1 MRSGSGKSYAW
12 LLIPVAIAAGLWFGW
27 PWVAHQLALRILEA
41 KAPDVGRAAPEFGLE
56 NSAGKRV
63 RLSDFHGKVVLLN
76 FWATWCGPCKT
87 EIPWFAEF
95 ERDFSAQGFEV
106 VGIAMDDE
114 GWPVVKPFAA
124 AQKIPY
130 PVLLGNEAVSQLY
143 GGVEALPTTFVIGR
157 DGKVK
162 YLHQGLIEKAEYTRE
177 IAELVAARQN

>member
-76 FWATWCGPCKT
+76 FWAIHPALRPPLSVMLRCA
-87 EIPWFAEF
+87 FA
-95 ERDFSAQGFEV
+95 SV
-106 VGIAMDDE
+106 
-114 GWPVVKPFAA
+114 P
-124 AQKIPY
+124 
-130 PVLLGNEAVSQLY
+130 
-143 GGVEALPTTFVIGR
+143 
-157 DGKVK
+157 
-162 YLHQGLIEKAEYTRE
+162 
-177 IAELVAARQN
+177 AAR